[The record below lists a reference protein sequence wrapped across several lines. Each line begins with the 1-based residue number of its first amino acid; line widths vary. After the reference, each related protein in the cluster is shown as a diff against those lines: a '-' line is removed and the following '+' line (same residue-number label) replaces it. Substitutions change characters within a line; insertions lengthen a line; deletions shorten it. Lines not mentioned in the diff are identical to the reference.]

1 MPSRDT
7 EAQSALLWLRSASR
21 NVATLVQTAAIGGFG
36 IGLTVATDILCF
48 GPLTGASMN
57 PARSLGPALIAGAWD
72 FHWVYWAGPI
82 LGALAAAFVYHG
94 VFGSEENK

>member
-1 MPSRDT
+1 M
-7 EAQSALLWLRSASR
+7 WLRSASR

-36 IGLTVATDILCF
+36 IGLTVATDILCL

-72 FHWVYWAGPI
+72 FHWVYWAGPVI
-82 LGALAAAFVYHG
+82 GALAAAFVYHG